1 MYGLDINFLSDRE
14 IRPVAETSTATAG
27 GTPGD
32 RRPLYLGLIAG
43 VAALALVGGYWLVL
57 QRQMQ
62 QLRAQDQQLD
72 ADIAAI
78 QGQLQEINT
87 LRAQIQ
93 LVRDENAA
101 FANVFNQIR
110 PWSALLQEVRDRVP
124 ERVRVVT
131 IQQTGGTPI
140 PPETTPPQSGGV
152 EVVGAACSFD
162 DINDFSLVLQQSPLL
177 DGGTVVISQSA
188 RQEEFL
194 DPDTDGTCPGTPAGT
209 VTALVDFTIRANLT
223 DIPATELLTTLD
235 RQGAVGL
242 ATRIRALR
250 DSGVIET
257 P

>member
-1 MYGLDINFLSDRE
+1 MYGLDVNFLSDRE
-14 IRPVAETSTATAG
+14 IRPVAETSTATSG
-27 GTPGD
+27 GAPGD

-57 QRQMQ
+57 QRQVQ
-62 QLRAQDQQLD
+62 QLRAQEQQLD

-78 QGQLQEINT
+78 QGQLQEINI
-87 LRAQIQ
+87 LRQKIE
-93 LVRDENAA
+93 LVQQENTA
-101 FANVFNQIR
+101 FAAVFNQIR

-152 EVVGAACSFD
+152 EVVGSACSFD
-162 DINDFSLVLQQSPLL
+162 DVNDFSLVLQQSPLL
-177 DGGTVVISQSA
+177 DSGTVVISQSA

-194 DPDTDGTCPGTPAGT
+194 DPNIDGTCPGTPAGT

-223 DIPATELLTTLD
+223 SIPATELLTTLD